1 MQCHLHLLDEENGGG
16 ARWVLLQ
23 ASSAVLI
30 QNAEAAGVECFYIG
44 QVSFKSGSRIRLVSQ
59 YLHTR

>member
-16 ARWVLLQ
+16 AHWALLQ

-30 QNAEAAGVECFYIG
+30 QNAEVADIKCFYIG
-44 QVSFKSGSRIRLVSQ
+44 QVSFKSGPELG
-59 YLHTR
+59 